1 MNQPF
6 YKIESKINIIRHFT
20 PNWFTVTMGT
30 GVVALIISELPF
42 LHSQLYALGTVLW
55 LINIVLFIT
64 FSILYA
70 LRWIFFYQ
78 EAKLILKHSS
88 MLFFLGAIPMGL
100 ATIING
106 CLKYGIMMF
115 GNDNHIVAI
124 AQNLWY
130 LDAVLAFLVALF
142 VPAMMFTRQDHQLH
156 SMTAIWLLP
165 IVTAEVT
172 ASSGGILLA
181 HTMAPL
187 DAINILVGSYML
199 WGISVLPAFSILTI
213 LFLRMAVHKL
223 PEQQMAISGCLAL
236 GPIGTGALAL
246 LLLGKQAT
254 HVLAYIHME
263 ALGQIMHYTGIMG
276 SIILIGFGLWWLA
289 MAIFTIYKHLNINFS
304 FNLGWWG
311 LTFPLGVYSL
321 AILELAKQLNMQI
334 ISYIGYGL
342 TLFLV
347 VLWVMVI
354 CKTLLGA
361 YRGTLFISP
370 CLIAELNKKKEYA
383 N

>member
-6 YKIESKINIIRHFT
+6 YKIDNKISIIRHFT
-20 PNWFTVTMGT
+20 PNWFTVVMGT

-42 LHSQLYALGTVLW
+42 LHSQFSAIGTVLW
-55 LINIVLFIT
+55 LINSFLFIV
-64 FSILYA
+64 FSILYT
-70 LRWIFFYQ
+70 LRWIFFYK
-78 EAKLILKHSS
+78 EAKLILKHQS

-106 CLKYGIMMF
+106 FLKYGIVIF
-115 GNDNHIVAI
+115 GNDILIVT
-124 AQNLWY
+124 QTLWY
-130 LDAVLAFLVALF
+130 IDAVLAFLIAIF

-172 ASSGGILLA
+172 ASSGGVLLSHLTNSLEA
-181 HTMAPL
+181 V
-187 DAINILVGSYML
+187 NILIGSYML
-199 WGISVLPAFSILTI
+199 WGVSVLPAFSILTI

-236 GPIGTGALAL
+236 GPIGTGAFAL
-246 LLLGKQAT
+246 LLLGKQST
-254 HVLAYIHME
+254 HVLAYINME
-263 ALGQIMHYTGIMG
+263 GLGQTMHYTGIIG

-289 MAIFTIYKHLNINFS
+289 IAIFTIYKHLDINFS

-311 LTFPLGVYSL
+311 LTFPLGVYCL

-342 TLFLV
+342 TVVLV
-347 VLWVMVI
+347 VLWIMVI
-354 CKTLLGA
+354 YKTLVGA
-361 YRGTLFISP
+361 YKGTLFVSP
-370 CLIAELNKKKEYA
+370 CLIAELNKKS
-383 N
+383 